1 VDFEDD
7 LRAGD
12 DELDYMRSI
21 SFRPNDRS
29 GSLEGIPF
37 VVKDAICVEGV
48 ETSAGSE
55 ILEGY
60 KPVFNAAVVERLESS
75 GAVFHGKTQ
84 QDEFGFGSFCTNCAH
99 GTPRNPHDTSRVTG
113 GSSGGAAAVC
123 AATDK
128 DVLSIGESTGGS
140 ITNPAAYN
148 GVFGL
153 TPTYGRVPR
162 TGLVSYSN
170 SLDKIGVLSSSLDLV
185 AQGLEVVSG
194 KDSGDQTSADRQV
207 PEFSRESVP
216 ESLTVGVP
224 TQLEQVDLEQPV
236 RNNFEASLSR
246 LENLG
251 HDVERV
257 DIPLLDPDVCVAAY
271 YVMAVSEASTNLA
284 RFCGMRYGAEG
295 NPGDHD
301 DFNEYFS
308 HVRGEKLGNEAKR
321 RIILGTYARMA
332 GYRDD
337 FYVRAAKV
345 RRKLIDQV
353 EEAFDRYDLLA
364 APSMPGVAPT
374 FEEAQDMS
382 ASETY
387 AMDALTVGPNLAG
400 VPQLSVPNGEGDG
413 MPTGLQLIGPHWG
426 EKLLIDTARQ
436 LSSE

>member
-1 VDFEDD
+1 MDFEDD